1 VIVCIQASFSLMDV
15 CKLIGANV
23 RALRHERGWS
33 QEEFG
38 DRVGLHR
45 TYVSQIERGVRN
57 PTASVIERLAI
68 ALDVRPSTLFANWQP
83 PGRVGKQN

>member
-1 VIVCIQASFSLMDV
+1 MDV
-15 CKLIGANV
+15 CKLIGINV
-23 RALRHERGWS
+23 RALRQEKGWS
-33 QEEFG
+33 QEDFG

-68 ALDVRPSTLFANWQP
+68 TLGVRPSMLFANWEP
-83 PGRVGKQN
+83 PKRK